1 MLSRTFIHL
10 PGVGQATERKLW
22 KAGVASWQDYLS
34 REELLPAARRG
45 LVARGLA
52 ASEERLAA
60 GDAEWFAQSLPAAES
75 WRLASHFMAR
85 AAYVDIETTGLGET
99 SHITAIALYD
109 GERARTYVHGVNLE
123 AFADDIRAF
132 DLLVTFNGRCFDAP
146 IIERELK
153 IRLPSAHVDLRHVLK
168 SVGLRGGLKSCEKQ
182 LRLDRE
188 ELDGVDGYFAVLLW
202 HEYETTGDPA
212 ALETLLAYNRGRLS
226 LSLAASPGPCLQRKA
241 RGHALCRR
249 APARASARGEPA
261 HGRPGAH
268 RPAEGALRALRP
280 LSGGTAAAKGRPVGR
295 LPGPRLISATR

>member
-60 GDAEWFAQSLPAAES
+60 GDAEWFADNLPAAES

-146 IIERELK
+146 IIERELQ
-153 IRLPSAHVDLRHVLK
+153 IRLPRAHVDLRHVLK

-212 ALETLLAYNRGRLS
+212 ALETLLAYNVADVLSLPHLLVHAYNEKLAATPFAAARLPEPAPGENPHTADPALIGRL
-226 LSLAASPGPCLQRKA
+226 KA
-241 RGHALCRR
+241 RYGLY
-249 APARASARGEPA
+249 
-261 HGRPGAH
+261 GR
-268 RPAEGALRALRP
+268 
-280 LSGGTAAAKGRPVGR
+280 
-295 LPGPRLISATR
+295 